1 MSLRRELKR
10 RARIMIA
17 PSIFLAVTA
26 YFGWNAA
33 QGDRGL
39 VAYAK
44 RRELL
49 RQVMA
54 DQDAAKAER
63 DMWQVRVSGLR
74 AKHIDPDALDERARA
89 MLNLADPSEV
99 IVKLNGPDKLF

>member
-26 YFGWNAA
+26 YFGWNAT

-49 RQVMA
+49 SQVMA
-54 DQDAAKAER
+54 DQNAAKTER
-63 DMWQVRVSGLR
+63 DVWQVRVSGLR
-74 AKHIDPDALDERARA
+74 GRHIDPDSLDERARS
-89 MLNLADPSEV
+89 MLNLADPTDV
-99 IVKLNGPDKLF
+99 ILKHNGSDTLI